1 MATAYLVAGLGYG
14 DEGKGATV
22 DFLARDLGARLVV
35 RYNGGAQAGH
45 NVVTPNGNHHTF
57 SQFGSGMFVPGVW
70 TYLSKYMM
78 VNPLNMM
85 LEEEALRSLGV
96 RNAFKR
102 TLVDKRSLI
111 TTPFQSAV
119 NKVLLKVSGKNNS
132 CGMGIGQTRE
142 DHIKYGDAVVFAG
155 DIRSKDP
162 HLLKMKL
169 RLLQSVS
176 FEKVRKYLN
185 NVYIQETFPGI
196 LDLFLS
202 TKSVDDLAS
211 DYDEWPVGIVGNAME
226 AFDILD
232 LTGTPRKNV
241 IFEGA
246 QGVLLDEEFG
256 EEGFNTWTK
265 TTFHNCASIL
275 DEAIW
280 QGSSLRIGVL
290 RTYMTRHGDG
300 PLPTKETD
308 WFPSEKHNVSDGA
321 QGKFR
326 KSNFSFE
333 AVDKALKICGGVD
346 IFALNHFDEL
356 VNPVIVEGLEKRA
369 PVSIV
374 GMGPTADDRRWTQNP
389 DVDIKNGG
397 IAWTAKS

>member
-22 DFLARDLGARLVV
+22 DFLARYMDARLVV

-45 NVVTPNGNHHTF
+45 NVVTPDGRHHTF
-57 SQFGSGMFVPGVW
+57 SQFGSGTFVQGVW
-70 TYLSKYMM
+70 TFLSRYVM

-85 LEEEALRSLGV
+85 LEEEGLRGLGV

-102 TLVDKRSLI
+102 TLVDARALI

-119 NKVLLKVSGKNNS
+119 NKILLKVSGRNNS

-142 DHIKYGDAVVFAG
+142 DYFAYGDGVVFAG
-155 DIRSKDP
+155 DIRKSDH
-162 HLLKMKL
+162 HLLKMKM

-176 FEKVRKYLN
+176 FEKVRKHLD
-185 NVYIQETFPGI
+185 NVHVIEDFPGI
-196 LDLFLS
+196 VDLFLS
-202 TKSVDDLAS
+202 TKVVDDLVSA
-211 DYDEWPVGIVGNAME
+211 YDQWPVRIVENATE
-226 AFDILD
+226 AFGILG
-232 LTGTPRKNV
+232 LTGTYKNV

-265 TTFHNCASIL
+265 TTFHNCTSIL
-275 DEAIW
+275 DEVLW
-280 QGSSLRIGVL
+280 QGPRLRIGVL

-300 PLPTKETD
+300 PLPN
-308 WFPSEKHNVSDGA
+308 EKDSYPPERHNVSVGA

-326 KSNFSFE
+326 KGDFSFE
-333 AVDKALKICGGVD
+333 LVDKALSICGGVD
-346 IFALNHFDEL
+346 VFALNHLDECSGFSVL
-356 VNPVIVEGLEKRA
+356 RGLEKRA
-369 PVSIV
+369 PVALM
-374 GMGPTADDRRWTQNP
+374 GMGPTAADKRWTQNL
-389 DVDIKNGG
+389 DVDLS
-397 IAWTAKS
+397 AKKKFAGSSSN